1 MRKRLLLA
9 AVAFILLLTSCS
21 QPATSPTPAPT
32 ATPTVAPTQTYS
44 PEPAATTTSAAMPE
58 QTAAPEP
65 TRRLGE
71 RIESGAGYRQD
82 EEGVVV
88 VHLRGSEAEMQ
99 SQYRALL
106 ADEIAGFREAAANHR
121 VMRRFSGGCTNF
133 AAFGPASAG
142 GKLWHARNFD
152 FSGHGVL
159 DRYRVVYIVEPAD
172 KIPFVAIGNSGD
184 YWNYQ
189 AIHTAMNVQGLSL
202 GYMLSAAPGESI
214 MDTGT
219 LWLLF
224 RRVIENAST
233 IEEALVILE
242 AGPRK
247 GAANLLLADGKVPDA
262 VVVELTSDALSVRR
276 AEDGVVYSTNHF
288 VSQEMLYPE
297 DREPNSRARFERVG
311 ELGTLHH
318 GAFDLEQTV
327 AILRDRYDVL
337 AGRETPGG
345 DIIATPSNMLSVI
358 FCPSDLTFWVA
369 NGLAP
374 AAYREFV
381 GFSLQDELDGTQAQL
396 VVSEAEP
403 SAVPSVPADSIAS
416 SAAWAE
422 VEAFQ
427 AGYLAYLQGHDATAA
442 ERLAEAVSLNPHSAR
457 YGYYLGRALTNLGRE
472 EESITAFKGALAG
485 DPHSGYCAYIY
496 YRLGLIYEEMGAEEE
511 MRAAFEQVLA
521 LDIGDED
528 IEDYARRA
536 LEQ

>member
-1 MRKRLLLA
+1 MRKKLLLIAVALILLLA
-9 AVAFILLLTSCS
+9 SCS
-21 QPATSPTPAPT
+21 QPATFPTPAPT
-32 ATPTVAPTQTYS
+32 DTPTVALTETS
-44 PEPAATTTSAAMPE
+44 LPEPTAAT
-58 QTAAPEP
+58 PEP

-82 EEGVVV
+82 EESIVV

-99 SQYRALL
+99 TQYRALL
-106 ADEIAGFREAAANHR
+106 ADEIAGFRQAAANHR
-121 VMRRFSGGCTNF
+121 VMQRFSGGCTNF
-133 AAFGPASAG
+133 AAFGPASAD

-189 AIHTAMNVQGLSL
+189 AVHTAMNVQGLSL
-202 GYMLSAAPGESI
+202 GYMLSEAPGESI

-224 RRVIENAST
+224 RRVIGNAST
-233 IEEALVILE
+233 IEEALAILE

-247 GAANLLLADGKVPDA
+247 GAANLLLADGKIPDA
-262 VVVELTSDALSVRR
+262 VVVEITSDALAVRP
-276 AEDGVVYSTNHF
+276 AEDGIVYSTNHF
-288 VSQEMLYPE
+288 VSPEMFYPE
-297 DREPNSRARFERVG
+297 NRDPNSYARFERLG
-311 ELGTLHH
+311 ESGALHY

-337 AGRETPGG
+337 AGRETLGG
-345 DIIATPSNMLSVI
+345 DIIATPSNMLSGV
-358 FCPSDLTFWVA
+358 FCPGDLTFWVA

-381 GFSLQDELDGTQAQL
+381 GFSLHDELEGTQAHI
-396 VVSEAEP
+396 S
-403 SAVPSVPADSIAS
+403 VPSVPADPIVG

-422 VEAFQ
+422 VETFQ
-427 AGYLAYLQGHDATAA
+427 AGLLALMQSDDSTAA

-457 YGYYLGRALTNLGRE
+457 YGYYLGATLVNLGLE
-472 EESITAFKGALAG
+472 EKAIAAFEAALAG
-485 DPHSGYCAYIY
+485 DPHSSYCAYIH
-496 YRLGLIYEEMGAEEE
+496 YRLGLIYEARGAEEK

-521 LDIGDED
+521 LDIGDEE

-536 LEQ
+536 LGQ